1 MRNVAPPLLGLQ
13 ADLQVRA
20 AGEEVGGYVL
30 GELLTQGGM
39 ASVYLGKRVAPGGF
53 VKTVVL
59 KRLRPELGRQPP
71 LVALFLREAS
81 LSAALE
87 HPSIVR
93 TLDLTR
99 IDGDYYLVMEYV
111 SGGDLRLLLRRA
123 RRRGQRFSVAAALYM
138 ALELLGALEYAHTR
152 CTPDGRPLGLSHR
165 DVSPANILLSA
176 EGEVKLSDFGIAQ
189 ASAPEVEA
197 TLGVRLRGKVG
208 YMSPEQAAG
217 MAVDARTDLFA
228 LAAVLYEVLTDK
240 RLFIGQP
247 GQPAA
252 EIYDAAIVPPS
263 QLCPE
268 LPPAFDDVLRRAL
281 ARRREDGYQ
290 SARELGTALRELA
303 REHGLWLCRLG
314 LAEHLREVCGPD
326 PSVWHC
332 LEERTGTAIIP
343 SIADFDDLDGEG
355 READSGSHGLVD
367 REPPAEPICDHVIT
381 VPWPTVPD
389 KELQPPPVLLT
400 DDTVPLPSAV
410 LAELKEPAGAPRQP
424 AAGAEV
430 QPAAPPVPAA
440 PEVEAGEPPGHEPG
454 AKAPEQSLDQTLTR
468 TPAHARAPSSLP
480 AVDFD
485 AITSPARLV
494 DPTVPLSVAELPHL
508 VEPAGLAEHARPLTL
523 SQLATTLPPVSAA
536 PATRKLPIQA
546 GVGQRLHELLHRP
559 VGALTLALLA
569 LLGLGL
575 SVLIASGA
583 DVWSW
588 LWTRLREP

>member
-1 MRNVAPPLLGLQ
+1 
-13 ADLQVRA
+13 
-20 AGEEVGGYVL
+20 
-30 GELLTQGGM
+30 M

-59 KRLRPELGRQPP
+59 KRLRPELARQPP
-71 LVALFLREAS
+71 LLALFLREAS

-138 ALELLGALEYAHTR
+138 AQELLGALEYAHTR

-197 TLGVRLRGKVG
+197 LGVRLRGKVG

-217 MAVDARTDLFA
+217 AAVDARTDLFA

-247 GQPAA
+247 GQPAT

-281 ARRREDGYQ
+281 ARRREDRYQ
-290 SARELGTALRELA
+290 SASELCTALRELT
-303 REHGLWLCRLG
+303 RQHGLWLCRLG

-343 SIADFDDLDGEG
+343 SIGDFDDLDEEGGEAESG
-355 READSGSHGLVD
+355 RHGRVD
-367 REPPAEPICDHVIT
+367 AGPVAAPIAAPVAAPAAEQICDHVIT

-389 KELQPPPVLLT
+389 KELQPPPVMST
-400 DDTVPLPSAV
+400 DDTVPLPSEV
-410 LAELKEPAGAPRQP
+410 LAELKGPLGSPLHP
-424 AAGAEV
+424 PVGPL
-430 QPAAPPVPAA
+430 QPAAPGRPQVPAA
-440 PEVEAGEPPGHEPG
+440 EPPGPEPG
-454 AKAPEQSLDQTLTR
+454 AEAPEQILDRTQARTLD
-468 TPAHARAPSSLP
+468 PSRALSPV
-480 AVDFD
+480 VDFE

-494 DPTVPLSVAELPHL
+494 DPTIPLSVAALPRLGEL
-508 VEPAGLAEHARPLTL
+508 AGLVGPAPPLSP
-523 SQLATTLPPVSAA
+523 SQLAATLPPGAVVPTTLPLRPGG
-536 PATRKLPIQA
+536 R
-546 GVGQRLHELLHRP
+546 QRLRELMSRP
-559 VGALTLALLA
+559 GGPLALALVA
-569 LLGLGL
+569 LLGLLL
-575 SVLIASGA
+575 SLLIASGA

-588 LWTRLREP
+588 LWARLHEP

>member
-1 MRNVAPPLLGLQ
+1 
-13 ADLQVRA
+13 
-20 AGEEVGGYVL
+20 
-30 GELLTQGGM
+30 M

-71 LVALFLREAS
+71 LLALFLREAS

-99 IDGDYYLVMEYV
+99 LDGDYYLVMEYV

-123 RRRGQRFSVAAALYM
+123 RRRGQRFSVAAALYI
-138 ALELLGALEYAHTR
+138 AQELLGALEYAHTR

-176 EGEVKLSDFGIAQ
+176 QGEVKLSDFGIAQ
-189 ASAPEVEA
+189 ASAPEAEA
-197 TLGVRLRGKVG
+197 LGVRLRGKVG

-217 MAVDARTDLFA
+217 VAVDARTDLFA

-268 LPPAFDDVLRRAL
+268 LPPAFDEVLRRAL

-290 SARELGTALRELA
+290 SAGELCTALRELT
-303 REHGLWLCRLG
+303 RQHGLWLCRLG

-326 PSVWHC
+326 PSLWHC

-343 SIADFDDLDGEG
+343 SIGDFDDLDDLDDEA
-355 READSGSHGLVD
+355 REAESGRHGRVPA
-367 REPPAEPICDHVIT
+367 EPPAEPICDHVIT

-389 KELQPPPVLLT
+389 KELQPPPVLSV
-400 DDTVPLPSAV
+400 DDTVPLPSAMLV
-410 LAELKEPAGAPRQP
+410 ELKGPPGPPGPPLPAEPVG
-424 AAGAEV
+424 EL
-430 QPAAPPVPAA
+430 QPAAPPAVPAA
-440 PEVEAGEPPGHEPG
+440 EPPVPEPG
-454 AKAPEQSLDQTLTR
+454 AEAVQILDRTQAGNQSLPPARTLD
-468 TPAHARAPSSLP
+468 PARALSPV
-480 AVDFD
+480 VDFE
-485 AITSPARLV
+485 AITSPARLL
-494 DPTVPLSVAELPHL
+494 DPTIPLSVAALPRLGAPAELAG
-508 VEPAGLAEHARPLTL
+508 PAPLRPNT
-523 SQLATTLPPVSAA
+523 QLATTLPPVA
-536 PATRKLPIQA
+536 PTRPLPIRP
-546 GVGQRLHELLHRP
+546 GVGQRLRELLRRP
-559 VGALTLALLA
+559 GSTLALLA

-575 SVLIASGA
+575 SLLITSGA

-588 LWTRLREP
+588 LWTRLHEP

>member
-1 MRNVAPPLLGLQ
+1 
-13 ADLQVRA
+13 
-20 AGEEVGGYVL
+20 
-30 GELLTQGGM
+30 M

-123 RRRGQRFSVAAALYM
+123 RRRGQRFSVAAALYL

-217 MAVDARTDLFA
+217 AAVDARTDLFA

-268 LPPAFDDVLRRAL
+268 LPPAFDQVLLRAL
-281 ARRREDGYQ
+281 ARRREDGYK
-290 SARELGTALRELA
+290 SARELCTALRELT
-303 REHGLWLCRLG
+303 RQHGLWLCRLG

-343 SIADFDDLDGEG
+343 SIADFDDLDDEG
-355 READSGSHGLVD
+355 REAESGRHGLLD
-367 REPPAEPICDHVIT
+367 AEPPAEPICDHVIT

-389 KELQPPPVLLT
+389 KELQPPVLSA

-410 LAELKEPAGAPRQP
+410 LADLKEPPRPPLNPVPGAEPQP
-424 AAGAEV
+424 AAS
-430 QPAAPPVPAA
+430 AA
-440 PEVEAGEPPGHEPG
+440 PEVAAAEPPVPEAGAAP
-454 AKAPEQSLDQTLTR
+454 PEQLRDRTKARTLAR
-468 TPAHARAPSSLP
+468 TQAQAANHARALSPMP

-494 DPTVPLSVAELPHL
+494 DPTIPLSVAALPRLDEH
-508 VEPAGLAEHARPLTL
+508 AGLAQPAPPLTTA
-523 SQLATTLPPVSAA
+523 QLATTLPPGAVA
-536 PATRKLPIQA
+536 PTTRPLPIRP
-546 GVGQRLHELLHRP
+546 GVRQRLHELMNRP
-559 VGALTLALLA
+559 VGTFTLALLA
-569 LLGLGL
+569 LLGLML
-575 SVLIASGA
+575 SLLIASGA

-588 LWTRLREP
+588 LWTRLHEP